1 MDKTVQTNVRV
12 AQSDRSLI
20 VTLAQRLRNDP
31 EFRVQVKALLDD
43 THGSVL
49 ADRVKK
55 LEQQVGW
62 LLSGA
67 IVMPRSA
74 PRLAAPPGN
83 SARR

>member
-12 AQSDRSLI
+12 AQSDRALI
-20 VTLAQRLRNDP
+20 VTLAQRLRNDSG
-31 EFRVQVKALLDD
+31 FREQVKTLLDD
-43 THGSVL
+43 GGSGGL
-49 ADRVKK
+49 SDRVRK

-67 IVMPRSA
+67 TVMPHST
-74 PRLAAPPGN
+74 PRLATPPGN

>member
-12 AQSDRSLI
+12 AQGDRTLI
-20 VTLAQRLRNDP
+20 VTLAQRLRNEP
-31 EFRVQVKALLDD
+31 GFRDQVKALLDD
-43 THGSVL
+43 SRGGVL
-49 ADRVKK
+49 SDRVKK

-74 PRLAAPPGN
+74 PRLATPAGN